1 MGQDLPHLRQRIE
14 RSSELLQVGDWG
26 RLCSGE
32 IFDRVREVRVQ
43 GEALRRGLG
52 IQGRLDFRFDFQ
64 PDSHNGLYSLHQ
76 LSRARQRFGRQQYA
90 SRRRQGVADPTVAD
104 AIRGQREEI
113 IRIAGSHGATEVR
126 LIGSIARGEARPE
139 SDVDLLVTW
148 SEGTS
153 LLDQAA
159 LMLELEK
166 LLGRKVDIASDG
178 WVKPS
183 IRESVYRD
191 AITL

>member
-1 MGQDLPHLRQRIE
+1 VANLA
-14 RSSELLQVGDWG
+14 VGDT
-26 RLCSGE
+26 
-32 IFDRVREVRVQ
+32 IREK
-43 GEALRRGLG
+43 
-52 IQGRLDFRFDFQ
+52 
-64 PDSHNGLYSLHQ
+64 
-76 LSRARQRFGRQQYA
+76 
-90 SRRRQGVADPTVAD
+90 
-104 AIRGQREEI
+104 RETI
-113 IRIAGSHGATEVR
+113 IRIAARHGATEVR
-126 LIGSIARGEARPE
+126 LIGSVARGEARPD

-159 LMLELEK
+159 LMLELES

-191 AITL
+191 AIAL

>member
-1 MGQDLPHLRQRIE
+1 MEIGYRLAITMDRCGRG
-14 RSSELLQVGDWG
+14 RSDTALYFGRRPRRDGPNVGDK
-26 RLCSGE
+26 
-32 IFDRVREVRVQ
+32 IREKRD
-43 GEALRRGLG
+43 LIL
-52 IQGRLDFRFDFQ
+52 
-64 PDSHNGLYSLHQ
+64 
-76 LSRARQRFGRQQYA
+76 
-90 SRRRQGVADPTVAD
+90 
-104 AIRGQREEI
+104 
-113 IRIAGSHGATEVR
+113 RIAARHGASQVR
-126 LIGSIARGEARPE
+126 LIGSVARGEARSD

-159 LMLELEK
+159 LMLELES

-191 AITL
+191 AIVL

>member
-1 MGQDLPHLRQRIE
+1 MADMT
-14 RSSELLQVGDWG
+14 VGDT
-26 RLCSGE
+26 
-32 IFDRVREVRVQ
+32 IREKR
-43 GEALRRGLG
+43 
-52 IQGRLDFRFDFQ
+52 
-64 PDSHNGLYSLHQ
+64 
-76 LSRARQRFGRQQYA
+76 
-90 SRRRQGVADPTVAD
+90 D
-104 AIRGQREEI
+104 AIV
-113 IRIAGSHGATEVR
+113 RIAAKHGATQVR
-126 LIGSIARGEARPE
+126 LIGSVARGEARSD

-159 LMLELEK
+159 LMLELER

-191 AITL
+191 AVAL